1 VSGYVQFTREDT
13 LHAAL
18 GVIPA
23 FVLIALGHLTVGV
36 AFAIG
41 LLPTSLMGIAPRR
54 KLRLVYGIVG
64 CLFGLG
70 IFVGA
75 VIINAHD
82 IVETAVLF
90 FAICFLATILA
101 SKRPVGTL
109 LLGILIPSLG
119 IGTGYDTHKAVGL
132 MLAFMAGSVW
142 SSLVMLPWPESTPD
156 PQVRARLAAMR
167 PRHVKTYGVLL
178 GLAAATSIFVGHFFE
193 IPYAGWIATAAMLVI
208 RPVQDMTGWRGI
220 GRAVSTIVGTVAVV
234 IVLSLSLNHVGTALV
249 SAVIAVLTIGARTS
263 KLYVTPF
270 GTAFL
275 ILTIEL
281 YGVTN
286 TASLQEVARHRIVNN
301 VVGALIALFYGL
313 GVPWLLEHTTFRQ
326 VARAGTSRRG
336 RPAR

>member
-1 VSGYVQFTREDT
+1 VSEYIHFTREDV

-23 FVLIALGHLTVGV
+23 FVLIAAGHLTVGI

-70 IFVGA
+70 ILVGA
-75 VIINAHD
+75 LIINAHD
-82 IVETAVLF
+82 IFETAFLF
-90 FAICFLATILA
+90 LAICYVATILA
-101 SKRPVGTL
+101 SQRPVGTL

-119 IGTGYDTHKAVGL
+119 IGTGYTTSKAAGL
-132 MLAFMAGSVW
+132 MVAFMAGSLW
-142 SSLVMLPWPESTPD
+142 SSLVMLPWPESKPD
-156 PQVRARLAAMR
+156 PEVRARLAAMR

-178 GLAAATSIFVGHFFE
+178 GLTAATAIFVGHYFD
-193 IPYAGWIATAAMLVI
+193 IPYPGWIATAAMLVI
-208 RPVQDMTGWRGI
+208 RPVQDMTGWRGV
-220 GRAVSTIVGTVAVV
+220 GRAISTIAGTLLVV
-234 IVLSLSLNHVGTALV
+234 LVLSLSLNHGETAV
-249 SAVIAVLTIGARTS
+249 ICAVIAVVTIGARTS

-281 YGVTN
+281 YGVAN
-286 TASLQEVARHRIVNN
+286 AANVGEVGRHRIVNN
-301 VVGALIALFYGL
+301 VLGALIALFYGL
-313 GVPWLLEHTTFRQ
+313 AVSWLLEHTVLRHPETAKGSQ
-326 VARAGTSRRG
+326 TG
-336 RPAR
+336 R

>member
-1 VSGYVQFTREDT
+1 MSEYIQFTREDT

-18 GVIPA
+18 GVVPA
-23 FVLIALGHLTVGV
+23 FVLIAVGHLTAGV

-70 IFVGA
+70 IFLGA
-75 VIINAHD
+75 LIINAHD
-82 IVETAVLF
+82 IFETAFLF
-90 FAICFLATILA
+90 FGICFLATVVA

-119 IGTGYDTHKAVGL
+119 IGTGYNISKAAGL
-132 MLAFMAGSVW
+132 MVAFMAGSLW
-142 SSLVMLPWPESTPD
+142 SSLVMMPWPESAPD
-156 PQVRARLAAMR
+156 PDVRERLAAMR

-178 GLAAATSIFVGHFFE
+178 GLTAATAIFVGHFFD
-193 IPYAGWIATAAMLVI
+193 IPYPGWIATAALLVI
-208 RPVQDMTGWRGI
+208 RPVQDMTGWRGV
-220 GRAVSTIVGTVAVV
+220 GRAISTIAGTILVI
-234 IVLSLSLNHVGTALV
+234 IVLGLSLDHLGTALV

-281 YGVTN
+281 YGVSN
-286 TASLQEVARHRIVNN
+286 AANLQEVGRHRIVNN
-301 VVGALIALFYGL
+301 VLGALIALVYGL
-313 GVPWLLEHTTFRQ
+313 GISWLLERTVFRHLVTTSSSQADR
-326 VARAGTSRRG
+326 
-336 RPAR
+336 

>member
-1 VSGYVQFTREDT
+1 MSRYIQFTRQDT

-18 GVIPA
+18 GVIPG
-23 FVLIALGHLTVGV
+23 FVLIAAGDLTVGI

-70 IFVGA
+70 ILLGA
-75 VIINAHD
+75 LIINAHD
-82 IVETAVLF
+82 ILETAVLF
-90 FAICFLATILA
+90 LGICYGATILA

-109 LLGILIPSLG
+109 LLGILVPSLG
-119 IGTGYDTHKAVGL
+119 IGTGYSISKAAGL
-132 MLAFMAGSVW
+132 MFAFMAGSLW
-142 SSLVMLPWPESTPD
+142 SSVVMLPWPESTPD

-167 PRHVKTYGVLL
+167 PKHVKTYGVLL
-178 GLAAATSIFVGHFFE
+178 GLTAATAISVGHYFD
-193 IPYAGWIATAAMLVI
+193 IPYPGWIATAAMLVI
-208 RPVQDMTGWRGI
+208 RPVQDMTGWRGV
-220 GRAVSTIVGTVAVV
+220 GRAISTIAGTLLVV
-234 IVLSLSLNHVGTALV
+234 LVLGLSLDHAQTALV
-249 SAVIAVLTIGARTS
+249 CAVIAVLTIGARTS

-286 TASLQEVARHRIVNN
+286 TANLQEVARHRIVNN
-301 VVGALIALFYGL
+301 VLGALIALFFGL
-313 GVPWLLEHTTFRQ
+313 AVSWLLERLVFQRPGRTTSPQQ
-326 VARAGTSRRG
+326 VR
-336 RPAR
+336 

>member
-1 VSGYVQFTREDT
+1 MSEYIQFTRQDT

-23 FVLIALGHLTVGV
+23 FILIAAGHLTGGV

-54 KLRLVYGIVG
+54 KLRLIYGIVG

-70 IFVGA
+70 ILLGA
-75 VIINAHD
+75 LIINAHD
-82 IVETAVLF
+82 IFETAFLF
-90 FAICFLATILA
+90 FCICFLATILA

-119 IGTGYDTHKAVGL
+119 LGTGYNISKAAGL
-132 MLAFMAGSVW
+132 MVAFMAGSLW
-142 SSLVMLPWPESTPD
+142 SSLVMLPWPESAPD
-156 PQVRARLAAMR
+156 PHVRERLAAMR

-178 GLAAATSIFVGHFFE
+178 GLTASTAIFVGHFFD
-193 IPYAGWIATAAMLVI
+193 IPYPGWIATAALLVI
-208 RPVQDMTGWRGI
+208 RPVQDMTGWRGV
-220 GRAVSTIVGTVAVV
+220 GRAISTIAGTILVI
-234 IVLSLSLNHVGTALV
+234 IVLSLGLNHVGTAVV
-249 SAVIAVLTIGARTS
+249 SSVIAVMTIGARTS

-281 YGVTN
+281 YGVSN
-286 TASLQEVARHRIVNN
+286 VASLQEVGRHRIVNN
-301 VVGALIALFYGL
+301 VVGAFIALFYGL
-313 GVPWLLEHTTFRQ
+313 GVSWLLERTVLRHPATTSSSQ
-326 VARAGTSRRG
+326 RG
-336 RPAR
+336 R

>member
-1 VSGYVQFTREDT
+1 VSEYVHFTREDV

-23 FVLIALGHLTVGV
+23 FVLIAAGHLTVGI

-70 IFVGA
+70 ILLGA
-75 VIINAHD
+75 LIIKAHD
-82 IVETAVLF
+82 IFETALLF
-90 FAICFLATILA
+90 LAICFVATLLA
-101 SKRPVGTL
+101 SRRPVGTL

-119 IGTGYDTHKAVGL
+119 IGTGYSTSKAAGL
-132 MLAFMAGSVW
+132 MVAFMAGSLW
-142 SSLVMLPWPESTPD
+142 SSLVMLPWPETKPD

-178 GLAAATSIFVGHFFE
+178 GLTAATAIFVGHYFD
-193 IPYAGWIATAAMLVI
+193 IPYPGWIATAAMLVI

-220 GRAVSTIVGTVAVV
+220 GRAISTIAGTLLV
-234 IVLSLSLNHVGTALV
+234 IAVLSLSLNHGETAV
-249 SAVIAVLTIGARTS
+249 ICAVIAVVTIGARTS

-281 YGVTN
+281 YGVAN
-286 TASLQEVARHRIVNN
+286 AANVQEVGRHRIVNN
-301 VVGALIALFYGL
+301 VLGALIALFYGL
-313 GVPWLLEHTTFRQ
+313 AVSWLLERTAFRHPETTSGSQ
-326 VARAGTSRRG
+326 SG
-336 RPAR
+336 R

>member
-1 VSGYVQFTREDT
+1 VSDYVQFTREDT

-23 FVLIALGHLTVGV
+23 FVLIAAGHLTVGI

-70 IFVGA
+70 IFLGA
-75 VIINAHD
+75 LIISAHD
-82 IVETAVLF
+82 VFETALLF
-90 FAICFLATILA
+90 LGICFVATIVA
-101 SKRPVGTL
+101 STRPVGTL

-119 IGTGYDTHKAVGL
+119 IGTGYEISKAAGL

-142 SSLVMLPWPESTPD
+142 LVMLPWPEATPN
-156 PQVRARLAAMR
+156 PQVRALLRAMR

-178 GLAAATSIFVGHFFE
+178 GLTAATAIFVGQAFD
-193 IPYAGWIATAAMLVI
+193 IPYPGWIATAALLVI
-208 RPVQDMTGWRGI
+208 RPVQDMTGWRGV
-220 GRAVSTIVGTVAVV
+220 GRAISTIAGTLLVV
-234 IVLSLSLNHVGTALV
+234 FVLSLSLTHGETAV
-249 SAVIAVLTIGARTS
+249 VCAVIAVVTIGARTS

-286 TASLQEVARHRIVNN
+286 AASVQDVGRHRIINN
-301 VVGALIALFYGL
+301 VLGALIALFYGL
-313 GVPWLLEHTTFRQ
+313 FVSWLLESTVLRHPATVSSSQR
-326 VARAGTSRRG
+326 SR
-336 RPAR
+336 